1 MKYKNIKT
9 ILRGQ
14 IKSNS
19 RTLWTWKKGV
29 NEEFNMIYKD
39 YGDDLPIYTPVQL
52 LDLLTEEEKH
62 KTKNK

>member
-1 MKYKNIKT
+1 MKYKNIKS

-14 IKSNS
+14 IKANS

-29 NEEFNMIYKD
+29 NEEFIMIYKD

-52 LDLLTEEEKH
+52 LDLLTQTEKL
-62 KTKNK
+62 TSKNK